1 MTSYL
6 PLQASQPCTLSWRW
20 GSVLATSHEAPMA
33 SKRRLP
39 MTRAECEDGERPC
52 PYVTCRHHLALD
64 VVGQKARLVDM
75 SLDPTVD
82 PVLGCAPA
90 DVVDIRMRSPSCA
103 LDVAED
109 GEHTLDEIA
118 EYLGLTRER
127 VRQVE
132 EKALQKMSKNR
143 VLREAYE

>member
-1 MTSYL
+1 MT
-6 PLQASQPCTLSWRW
+6 
-20 GSVLATSHEAPMA
+20 
-33 SKRRLP
+33 KRRLP

-52 PYVTCRHHLALD
+52 PYVSCRHHLALD
-64 VVGQKARLVDM
+64 VVGHKARLVDL

-90 DVVDIRMRSPSCA
+90 DVVDIRMRTPSCA

-132 EKALQKMSKNR
+132 EKALQKMSKNK